1 MPKHVRRSLS
11 STRRPAT
18 ARPRVVTSERPY
30 RGDIA
35 HVVAEGL
42 PGPWDVD
49 IEHYPDGTIPAH
61 LLDWVW
67 EAGPALSTLSKYR
80 TSCAAVLRDGGGTEL
95 LLTERLW
102 DGSYLV
108 GTLLPSPDHVHI
120 VGTGAPRT
128 IIATTAHGAAVDVRS
143 RLLPE
148 FEQLVLL
155 ARLREVQEDLQWVRD
170 AEPGSVDAVD
180 LEAALERFL
189 SHAPYLIEA
198 TRRANGK
205 TLPAPDAAVLVRFES
220 LLAPV
225 QGDSRTRGR
234 GEPGDIDAAIALWLE
249 SGENLVD
256 VVRAS
261 ADLAEKPS
269 HPAIATATPPK
280 PPTAVAATGRTR

>member
-1 MPKHVRRSLS
+1 M
-11 STRRPAT
+11 
-18 ARPRVVTSERPY
+18 
-30 RGDIA
+30 
-35 HVVAEGL
+35 
-42 PGPWDVD
+42 D
-49 IEHYPDGTIPAH
+49 IEHYPDGSIPAH
-61 LLDWVW
+61 LLEWVW
-67 EAGPALSTLSKYR
+67 EASAALSTLSKNR

-95 LLTERLW
+95 LLTERPW
-102 DGSYLV
+102 DGSYLD

-120 VGTGAPRT
+120 AGTGAPRT
-128 IIATTAHGAAVDVRS
+128 IIATTAHGAAADARS

-205 TLPAPDAAVLVRFES
+205 TLPSPDTAVLVRFES

-225 QGDSRTRGR
+225 QADSRTRGG

-261 ADLAEKPS
+261 ADLAEKRS
-269 HPAIATATPPK
+269 HPAIPTATPPK

>member
-1 MPKHVRRSLS
+1 M
-11 STRRPAT
+11 
-18 ARPRVVTSERPY
+18 
-30 RGDIA
+30 
-35 HVVAEGL
+35 
-42 PGPWDVD
+42 D

-67 EAGPALSTLSKYR
+67 EASPVLSTLSKYR

-95 LLTERLW
+95 LLTEQPW
-102 DGSYLV
+102 DGDYLV

-128 IIATTAHGAAVDVRS
+128 IIATTAHGAAADVRS

-155 ARLREVQEDLQWVRD
+155 ARLHEVQEDLHWVRD

-205 TLPAPDAAVLVRFES
+205 TLPAPDTAVLVRFES

-225 QGDSRTRGR
+225 QADNRTRGA

-249 SGENLVD
+249 SGEDLVD

-269 HPAIATATPPK
+269 HPAITTATPPK